1 MTQSTHG
8 SPHRLHA
15 AIIMDGNGR
24 WALARGLPRLAG
36 HRAGAAALTRTVE
49 AAPDLGIGVLT
60 LFAFSSDNWRR
71 PPAEVAGLMQ
81 LLAEHLRSET
91 GRAVENGVHMEV
103 IGRRDRLGGELAAA
117 IAEAESATAAGARL
131 HLRIAVDYSGRDA
144 IAEAVRQAAHAGLVC
159 RECLEEQL
167 GPPVDLL
174 IRTGGEQRLSDFL
187 LWECAYA
194 ELIFSRRMW
203 PDFDALDLEAAVRQ
217 FHARQRRFGGVP
229 AAPLSPDLPGHGP
242 GHQRNGAVVT
252 GAWLD

>member
-1 MTQSTHG
+1 MLQSTRNG
-8 SPHRLHA
+8 SRRLHA

-36 HRAGAAALTRTVE
+36 HRAGADAVRRVVE
-49 AAPDLGIGVLT
+49 AAPGLGIGVLT

-71 PPAEVAGLMQ
+71 PSEEVSGLMQ
-81 LLAEHLRSET
+81 LLGEHLRAET
-91 GRAVENGVHMEV
+91 GRCLENGVRMEV
-103 IGRRDRLGGELAAA
+103 IGRRDRLPGDLAAA
-117 IAEAESATAAGARL
+117 IRAAESATAGERKL

-144 IAEAVRQAAHAGLVC
+144 ITEAMRRAAHAGLVC
-159 RECLEEQL
+159 RECLEEHL

-203 PDFDALDLEAAVRQ
+203 PDFGAPDLEAAVRQ
-217 FHARQRRFGGVP
+217 FQARERRFG
-229 AAPLSPDLPGHGP
+229 ALSPHALPA
-242 GHQRNGAVVT
+242 NGNEAARISR
-252 GAWLD
+252 AWLD